1 MSNNNQRTK
10 PHEVHNVTLKSGAPI
25 GDKFNS
31 LLVGPT
37 GPNLLADVAYLEE
50 TAHFNRERI
59 PERVVHAKGQAA
71 YGYFQVTNSKITDYC
86 KAALFSSIN
95 KTTPIAVRFSH
106 VTGESGISD
115 TPRDVRGFAVK
126 FYTEAGNW
134 DLVGNNLPVFF
145 VRDPIN
151 FSSFIHSQKRHPKSH
166 LRDPDSF
173 WDFASQLPETMH
185 TLMML
190 FSDRGTPDGFR
201 HMHGYG
207 VDTFKLINAAGVAS
221 YAKFHWIC
229 GQGIRN
235 LDHETALKVAGL
247 DPDYSIRDLHKN
259 IAQGNFPTWTLK
271 FQIMSQDEASKIT
284 FNPFDVTKTWPHTR
298 FPPIEIGKMILNKN
312 PDDYFAQVEQLA
324 FSPANMVP
332 GIEPSLDKM
341 LIGRMFS
348 YPDAQR
354 YRLGVN
360 YTELGCNRARCPVLT
375 PTYRDG
381 LNSTPNSA
389 WSLSNYIPSS
399 KLSNLKM
406 PNANYPEFPQAVDGI
421 QGRFDLSGDDN
432 FSQPRD
438 LISRVLKRDEFSRL
452 CSNIAGH
459 LGQVID
465 QSITKKVLAH
475 FNELHPPLAVGVIS
489 IMNAKLD
496 RNSTKA
502 PKE

>member
-1 MSNNNQRTK
+1 MSDRKENPKSND
-10 PHEVHNVTLKSGAPI
+10 VHGITLKSGAPV
-25 GDKFNS
+25 GSKLNS
-31 LLVGPT
+31 LLVGER
-37 GPNLLADVAYLEE
+37 GPNLLSDVVYLEE

-71 YGYFQVTNSKITDYC
+71 YGEFQVTSLKITEYC
-86 KAALFSSIN
+86 KACLFSSLGKI
-95 KTTPIAVRFSH
+95 TPVAARFSH

-126 FYTEAGNW
+126 FYTEAGIW

-151 FSSFIHSQKRHPKSH
+151 FTSFIHSQKRHPKTH
-166 LRDPDSF
+166 LRDPNSF
-173 WDFASQLPETMH
+173 WDFATQLPETMH

-207 VDTFKLINAAGVAS
+207 VNTFKSINSAGAAFFV
-221 YAKFHWIC
+221 KFHWIC

-235 LDHETALKVAGL
+235 LDHDLAHQVAGL
-247 DPDYSIRDLHKN
+247 DPDYSIRDLQASIN
-259 IAQGNFPTWTLK
+259 LGNFPTWTLK
-271 FQIMSQDEASKIT
+271 FQVMTEKQAVEVD
-284 FNPFDVTKTWPHTR
+284 FNPFDVTKTWPQKS
-298 FPPIEIGKMILNKN
+298 FPTIEIGKMILNKN
-312 PDDYFAQVEQLA
+312 PEDYFAQVEQLA

-360 YTELGCNRARCPVLT
+360 YTDLGCNRARCPVMT

-381 LNSTPNSA
+381 LNSVPHSA
-389 WSLSNYIPSS
+389 WSLPNYIPSGHFA
-399 KLSNLKM
+399 NL
-406 PNANYPEFPQAVDGI
+406 NAVNPHYVEHSQAV
-421 QGRFDLSGDDN
+421 QGYVARFDLSNDDN
-432 FSQPRD
+432 FSQASEFVR
-438 LISRVLKRDEFSRL
+438 RVLKREEFLRL

-459 LGQVID
+459 LGQVTDQKISEKALELLKKID
-465 QSITKKVLAH
+465 VDLAKRVVQ
-475 FNELHPPLAVGVIS
+475 LI
-489 IMNAKLD
+489 
-496 RNSTKA
+496 RNRKQASH
-502 PKE
+502 